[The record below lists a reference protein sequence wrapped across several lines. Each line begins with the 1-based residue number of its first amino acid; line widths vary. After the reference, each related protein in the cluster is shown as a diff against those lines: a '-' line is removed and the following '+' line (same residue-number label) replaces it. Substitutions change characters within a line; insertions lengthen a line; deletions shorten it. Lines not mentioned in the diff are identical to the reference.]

1 MSERVL
7 VLQTTELTYQVGD
20 PQPKK
25 EVKAV
30 YQVPKN
36 VDFSAVQR
44 FLREHEFE
52 YPSAKSRHAL
62 LPAPEGGTEHP
73 HRGVA
78 TGSAAVGGAE

>member
-7 VLQTTELTYQVGD
+7 VLQITELTYQVGD

-44 FLREHEFE
+44 FLREHGFE
-52 YPSAKSRHAL
+52 CQARNLAMLYYQRLKEEPSIRF
-62 LPAPEGGTEHP
+62 
-73 HRGVA
+73 GV
-78 TGSAAVGGAE
+78 SPLDPLQ